1 MMYLFTGT
9 DSDKVRKQA
18 FALVD
23 ASRKKAPMAP
33 YIRLAPEEVSPESLE
48 GALHTQGLFYDRSL
62 VVLDDPFQITESS
75 DVLLEHLDLLQ
86 KSENPVFII
95 APKLLPARR
104 KKIESKAT
112 KVFVYDVKEKA
123 EARGFNS
130 GLVNALGAKDG
141 KALWLELMKA
151 SSAGDPA
158 ELVHGLLHW
167 KARDLM
173 EKGSRVWSA
182 RDARALSISL
192 ILLVSEAG
200 RSELPLQ
207 DALESFALSLTK

>member
-23 ASRKKAPMAP
+23 ASRRKAPMAP
-33 YIRLAPEEVSPESLE
+33 YIRLAPEEISQESLE

-62 VVLDDPFQITESS
+62 VVLDDPFQIAESS
-75 DVLLEHLDLLQ
+75 DVVLEQIELLQ

-104 KKIESKAT
+104 KKIETKAA
-112 KVFVYDVKEKA
+112 KVFVYDVREKA
-123 EARGFNS
+123 EGRGFNS
-130 GLVNALGAKDG
+130 GLVTALGAKDG
-141 KALWLELMKA
+141 KGLWMELMKA
-151 SSAGDPA
+151 KRAGDPA
-158 ELVHGLLHW
+158 ELVHGLLHF

-173 EKGSRVWSA
+173 EKGSRVWSVK
-182 RDARALSISL
+182 DARALSVTL

-200 RSELPLQ
+200 RSELSLQ
-207 DALESFALSLTK
+207 DALERFALSLTT

>member
-1 MMYLFTGT
+1 MYLFTGN

-33 YIRLAPEEVSPESLE
+33 YIRLSPEEVTQASLE
-48 GALHTQGLFYDRSL
+48 GALQTQGLFYDRSL
-62 VVLDDPFQITESS
+62 LVLDDPFQLTESAEV
-75 DVLLEHLDLLQ
+75 VLEQLDLLQ
-86 KSENPVFII
+86 TSTNPVFVI

-104 KKIESKAT
+104 KKVEAKAT
-112 KVFVYDVKEKA
+112 KTFVHDVKEKA
-123 EARGFNS
+123 EGRGFNS
-130 GLVNALGAKDG
+130 ALVNALGAKDG
-141 KALWLELMKA
+141 KALWMELMKA
-151 SSAGDPA
+151 KSAGDAP

-173 EKGSRVWSA
+173 EKGGRVWSRDEA
-182 RDARALSISL
+182 RTLSLSL
-192 ILLVSEAG
+192 IFLVSEKG

-207 DALESFALSLTK
+207 EALERFALSLTD